1 MKIEIDIPTTL
12 NEVKLGS
19 YQKFIKIEEPTEI
32 EVIQYLLSLEK
43 ETVLNIKASSVDLL
57 SNNLTELFKE
67 EHTFADRFKLNG
79 VTYGFIPKLDD
90 ITYGEN
96 KDITTYLNWDSMHK
110 AMAVM
115 YRPIKQSLNGK
126 YIIEDYKGSGK
137 YSEIMLEAPLGV
149 VFGAMVF
156 FWRLTN
162 ELLKAIPNYLEVQME
177 TEQMQGAISV
187 ENGEAIQKSIH
198 SLKETLGDLQKLQG
212 LDYMSV

>member
-19 YQKFIKIEEPTEI
+19 YQKFINIEEPTEI
-32 EVIQYLLSLEK
+32 EIIQHLLGVEK
-43 ETVLNIKASSVDLL
+43 QTVLNIKASSVDLL
-57 SNNLTELFKE
+57 SNSLTELFKE

-96 KDITTYLNWDSMHK
+96 KDLTTYLNWDDMHK

-162 ELLKAIPNYLEVQME
+162 ELLKAIPNYLETE
-177 TEQMQGAISV
+177 AKKEQMQGAISA

-198 SLKETLGDLQKLQG
+198 LLRETLGDLQKLQG

>member
-1 MKIEIDIPTTL
+1 MKIEIELPTTL

-32 EVIQYLLSLEK
+32 EVIQHLLALEK
-43 ETVLNIKASSVDLL
+43 QTVLNIKASSVDLL
-57 SNNLTELFKE
+57 SNSLTELFKE
-67 EHTFADRFKLNG
+67 EHTFVDRFILNG

-96 KDITTYLNWDSMHK
+96 KDLTTYLNWGSMHK

-177 TEQMQGAISV
+177 MEQTQGQISA
-187 ENGEAIQKSIH
+187 ENGEVIQKSIRL
-198 SLKETLGDLQKLQG
+198 LKETLGDLQKLQG

>member
-32 EVIQYLLSLEK
+32 EVIQHLLGVDK

-57 SNNLTELFKE
+57 SNSLTELFKE

-79 VTYGFIPKLDD
+79 VMYGFIPKLDD

-137 YSEIMLEAPLGV
+137 YSEIMKEAPLGV

-177 TEQMQGAISV
+177 KEQMQGAISV

-198 SLKETLGDLQKLQG
+198 LLKETLGDLQKLQG